1 VVSSAL
7 LTRIDRLF
15 AVHRGKLIVLFW
27 LALIFTLI
35 MALLP
40 KPPPLPGQPTDKF
53 QHIMAFAVLTVLSY
67 PAHPVWN
74 WLTRFGWLALFGAV
88 IEVGQMIPPLGRS
101 ADIADWLA
109 DSAAILITIGI
120 VALLDRWLR
129 AA

>member
-1 VVSSAL
+1 VASLAL

-15 AVHRGKLIVLFW
+15 AVHRGKFIALFW

-53 QHIMAFAVLTVLSY
+53 QHIMAFAALTALSY
-67 PAHPVWN
+67 SAHPVWN

-88 IEVGQMIPPLGRS
+88 IEVGQMIPALGRS
-101 ADIADWLA
+101 AEIADWLA

-129 AA
+129 AT